1 MIVACTNVGKT
12 EGSLIFRLCVVNFEF
27 QRKLPQCII
36 LQRADFSISLK
47 ANVPAP
53 AARSVHIAINWI
65 NNHQRGSTIGFGS
78 TLN

>member
-1 MIVACTNVGKT
+1 MIVGYTNVGKT
-12 EGSLIFRLCVVNFEF
+12 EGSLIFRLCVANFAF
-27 QRKLPQCII
+27 RRKIPQCII

-53 AARSVHIAINWI
+53 AVKSAHIAINWI

-78 TLN
+78 ILK